1 MKANELRSGVA
12 KLAIAAGLSIFSIAA
27 FAQSPGNGQTSDAA
41 NESGQLEEIVV
52 TAQKKAETANR
63 VGMSITALSG
73 DTLTKRGVVSTAD
86 LAKVVPGFSYS
97 NALYGTPIYTL
108 RGMGFNDTSSA
119 SAPAVA
125 LYVDE
130 VPLSYSILA
139 SIAPIDVERVEVLKG
154 PQGTLFGQNSTGG
167 AINYIAAKPT
177 DTFQAGG
184 TFTYGRFN
192 DALAEAFVSGPISS
206 TLKGRFAVSSE
217 ISSDWQR
224 SYTRSDGLGEKR
236 KVSARALLNWAPTDR
251 LTLVFTLSGWR
262 DRSDQPAPQF
272 VGRRPNDP
280 RNALVPLANEPLA
293 PANARA
299 ADWSPVREP
308 KKDQR
313 FVQAS
318 LRADYE
324 LTDTVTLTSISSY
337 QYFKRNDF
345 VDADG
350 TQYQVLDLGQ
360 YGKFRDA
367 YQEIRLTGNAERLKW
382 IVGANYSRD
391 HIDEALDYRFR
402 DSTTALA
409 FGALPFNHLIA
420 PEHHLIKTFAAF
432 AHAEYAL
439 TDSLSVQAAVRYTE
453 LNRDL
458 ATCTRDAGDGVSA
471 AAFNFL
477 QALRKGAANVI
488 TIAPGGCI
496 TLDRLNNPVFTELTL
511 KENNVS
517 WRGAVNW
524 TVRPGLLLYANIS
537 KGYKAGGFPLF
548 IASNN
553 GGFVALKQ
561 EAVLAYETGVKAS
574 LFNRMMQVNGAL
586 FYYDYTNKQL
596 LGKRIDPFFGAVNAY
611 VNIPKSAVYGGEIQ
625 IDWVPVHGLT
635 LSGAAT
641 YLHAKVTSSFPNF
654 NILSQP
660 IDFKGERFPFTPEW
674 SWDLDGE
681 YERNVNDS
689 LVAFAGF
696 HVNSRTRTT
705 SSLGATSFFYVPA
718 RTLLDLR
725 AGIGAD
731 DGSWRLQF
739 WAKNV
744 TNKYYWTDRQIS
756 QDPIFQNAGAP
767 RTYGLT
773 FSHKLK

>member
-1 MKANELRSGVA
+1 MNELRSRA
-12 KLAIAAGLSIFSIAA
+12 ARLAIAASLAFFSTTA
-27 FAQSPGNGQTSDAA
+27 FSQSADSERTSDVA
-41 NESGQLEEIVV
+41 NETGRLEEIVV

-63 VGMSITALSG
+63 VGMSITALSE
-73 DTLTKRGVVSTAD
+73 DTLAKRGVVTTAD

-97 NALYGTPIYTL
+97 NALYGTPVYTL

-119 SAPAVA
+119 AAPAVA

-130 VPLSYSILA
+130 VPLPFPILA

-177 DTFQAGG
+177 DMFQAGG

-192 DALAEAFVSGPISS
+192 DALTEAFVSGPISS
-206 TLKGRFAVSSE
+206 TLKGRLAVSGE
-217 ISSDWQR
+217 TGGDWQR

-236 KVSARALLNWAPTDR
+236 RLSVRPLLNWNPTEK
-251 LTLVFTLSGWR
+251 LALMFSLSGWR
-262 DRSDQPAPQF
+262 DTSDQPAPQF

-280 RNALVPLANEPLA
+280 RNALVPLANQPLA
-293 PANARA
+293 PDNARA
-299 ADWSPVREP
+299 ADWSPERTP
-308 KKDQR
+308 SKDQK
-313 FVQAS
+313 FAQAS

-324 LTDTVTLTSISSY
+324 LSDAVALTSISSF

-350 TQYQVLDLGQ
+350 TQYEVLDFNQ

-367 YQEIRLTGNAERLKW
+367 YQEVRLIGNTPGLKW
-382 IVGANYSRD
+382 IAGANVSRD
-391 HIDEALDYRFR
+391 HVDEALDYRFR
-402 DSTTALA
+402 DSTTSLA
-409 FGALPFNHLIA
+409 FGALPFNHLVA
-420 PEHHLIKTFAAF
+420 PEHHLIKTVAAF
-432 AHAEYAL
+432 AHGEFEL
-439 TDSLSVQAAVRYTE
+439 TDSLSVQGAVRYTE

-458 ATCTRDAGDGVSA
+458 ATCTQDAGDGVSA
-471 AAFNFL
+471 AAFEFL
-477 QALRKGAANVI
+477 QGLRKGPANVI
-488 TIAPGGCI
+488 PIPPGGCI
-496 TLDRLNNPVFTELTL
+496 TLDRQNNPTFTELTL

-524 TVRPGLLLYANIS
+524 TVRPGTLLYANIS

-548 IASNN
+548 VASNT
-553 GGFVALKQ
+553 GGFVPLRQ

-574 LFNRMMQVNGAL
+574 LFDRTMQINGAV
-586 FYYDYTNKQL
+586 FYYDYTDKQL
-596 LGKRIDPFFGAVNAY
+596 LGKRLDPFFGAVNAY
-611 VNIPKSAVYGGEIQ
+611 VNIPKSEVYGSEIQ
-625 IDWVPVHGLT
+625 IDWVPLHGLT

-641 YLHAKVTSSFPNF
+641 YLHAAVTSTFPNF
-654 NILSQP
+654 NTLSQP
-660 IDFKGERFPFTPEW
+660 IDFKGERFPFTPKW

-681 YERNVNDS
+681 YEGNASDS
-689 LVAFAGF
+689 LIAFAGF

-725 AGIGAD
+725 AGIGAG
-731 DGSWRLQF
+731 DGSWRLQL

-773 FSHKLK
+773 LGYKFR